1 MGKIKKI
8 KLGFN
13 PNSSSIGTEL
23 VLFFASSTVLATLF
37 NAIAVYILRRKK
49 VDALSS
55 KK

>member
-23 VLFFASSTVLATLF
+23 VLFFSSSAVVATLF
-37 NAIAVYILRRKK
+37 NAISVYILRRNKGEK
-49 VDALSS
+49 
-55 KK
+55 